1 MGRLN
6 HGVAIEGVQV
16 VLSLVAGVPLLR
28 ARVVELIALMG
39 GIQRDA
45 VGIIGPLGGELRDK
59 W

>member
-1 MGRLN
+1 VGRLD
-6 HGVAIEGVQV
+6 HCVAIEGVQV

-45 VGIIGPLGGELRDK
+45 VGIIGALSGELKDN